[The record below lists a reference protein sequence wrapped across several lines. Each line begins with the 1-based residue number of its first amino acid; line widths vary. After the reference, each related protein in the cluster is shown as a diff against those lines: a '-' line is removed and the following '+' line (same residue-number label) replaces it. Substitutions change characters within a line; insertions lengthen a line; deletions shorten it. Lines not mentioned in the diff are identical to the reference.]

1 MKDELAKRL
10 VQGLKEA
17 GINFVTYL
25 PETRLSQIVPLIR
38 DDPEME
44 LVAVSSEQEAVTI
57 AVGATLGGK
66 QAAVYMENT
75 GIYVSSYSL
84 LVTGKQ
90 LGVPILLVV
99 GFLGGVPDQRNSFLY
114 ATIGNHTIPVL
125 QGLGIEYKVLEDGE
139 KLEIK
144 ISDAVRAA
152 NALRAPYVIRHE
164 CLELL
169 AKQVSDQLIVTS
181 QSGQRIEWSH
191 LSKHE
196 GNLLVGMMGCA
207 IGVATGLALALPHR
221 KVIALDSD
229 GSVLL
234 SLFNLATLGN
244 LQPKN
249 LVIYVFD
256 NGVYSG
262 SRISYPTAT
271 SGNADLEAMARGAG
285 INRNELAFFV
295 CKVEE
300 SLLHREI
307 PRPNTDLAENKYTFV
322 RYLERTE
329 EKTIPFVGRG

>member
-1 MKDELAKRL
+1 M
-10 VQGLKEA
+10 
-17 GINFVTYL
+17 
-25 PETRLSQIVPLIR
+25 
-38 DDPEME
+38 
-44 LVAVSSEQEAVTI
+44 
-57 AVGATLGGK
+57 
-66 QAAVYMENT
+66 
-75 GIYVSSYSL
+75 
-84 LVTGKQ
+84 
-90 LGVPILLVV
+90 
-99 GFLGGVPDQRNSFLY
+99 
-114 ATIGNHTIPVL
+114 
-125 QGLGIEYKVLEDGE
+125 
-139 KLEIK
+139 
-144 ISDAVRAA
+144 
-152 NALRAPYVIRHE
+152 IRHE
-164 CLELL
+164 CLQLL
-169 AKQVSDQLIVTS
+169 AARMSDQLVVTS

-191 LSKHE
+191 LAKHE

-271 SGNADLEAMARGAG
+271 AGNTDLAGMARSAG
-285 INRNELAFFV
+285 IANAHTVRDIEDFKVKGLDALAQDRLGFFV

-307 PRPNTDLAENKYTFV
+307 PRPDTDLTENKYTFV

-329 EKTIPFVGRG
+329 KKTIPFIGRG

>member
-1 MKDELAKRL
+1 M
-10 VQGLKEA
+10 
-17 GINFVTYL
+17 
-25 PETRLSQIVPLIR
+25 IR
-38 DDPEME
+38 Y
-44 LVAVSSEQEAVTI
+44 Q
-57 AVGATLGGK
+57 
-66 QAAVYMENT
+66 
-75 GIYVSSYSL
+75 
-84 LVTGKQ
+84 
-90 LGVPILLVV
+90 
-99 GFLGGVPDQRNSFLY
+99 
-114 ATIGNHTIPVL
+114 
-125 QGLGIEYKVLEDGE
+125 
-139 KLEIK
+139 
-144 ISDAVRAA
+144 
-152 NALRAPYVIRHE
+152 

-169 AKQVSDQLIVTS
+169 AEKITDQLVVTS

-207 IGVATGLALALPHR
+207 VGVGLGLALALPHR
-221 KVIALDSD
+221 KVIVLDSD

-249 LVIYVFD
+249 LTIYVFD

-271 SGNADLEAMARGAG
+271 SGNTDLAAMAKGAG
-285 INRNELAFFV
+285 IKNAHTIRDIDEFKQKGFDALMRKELAFVV

-300 SLLHREI
+300 SLMHREI

-329 EKTIPFVGRG
+329 KKSVPFIGRG

>member
-1 MKDELAKRL
+1 
-10 VQGLKEA
+10 
-17 GINFVTYL
+17 
-25 PETRLSQIVPLIR
+25 
-38 DDPEME
+38 
-44 LVAVSSEQEAVTI
+44 
-57 AVGATLGGK
+57 
-66 QAAVYMENT
+66 
-75 GIYVSSYSL
+75 
-84 LVTGKQ
+84 
-90 LGVPILLVV
+90 
-99 GFLGGVPDQRNSFLY
+99 
-114 ATIGNHTIPVL
+114 
-125 QGLGIEYKVLEDGE
+125 
-139 KLEIK
+139 
-144 ISDAVRAA
+144 
-152 NALRAPYVIRHE
+152 
-164 CLELL
+164 
-169 AKQVSDQLIVTS
+169 
-181 QSGQRIEWSH
+181 
-191 LSKHE
+191 HE

-249 LVIYVFD
+249 LVVYVFD

-271 SGNADLEAMARGAG
+271 SGNTDLAAMAQGAG
-285 INRNELAFFV
+285 IESAQTIRDFEEFKKSGIDALSKSELGFFV

-329 EKTIPFVGRG
+329 ERAMTFVGRG

>member
-1 MKDELAKRL
+1 MIRYQCLQWLAGRMTNQL
-10 VQGLKEA
+10 V
-17 GINFVTYL
+17 
-25 PETRLSQIVPLIR
+25 
-38 DDPEME
+38 
-44 LVAVSSEQEAVTI
+44 
-57 AVGATLGGK
+57 
-66 QAAVYMENT
+66 
-75 GIYVSSYSL
+75 
-84 LVTGKQ
+84 
-90 LGVPILLVV
+90 
-99 GFLGGVPDQRNSFLY
+99 
-114 ATIGNHTIPVL
+114 
-125 QGLGIEYKVLEDGE
+125 
-139 KLEIK
+139 
-144 ISDAVRAA
+144 
-152 NALRAPYVIRHE
+152 
-164 CLELL
+164 
-169 AKQVSDQLIVTS
+169 VTS

-249 LVIYVFD
+249 LMVCVFD

-262 SRISYPTAT
+262 SRISCATAT
-271 SGNADLEAMARGAG
+271 AGNTDLAAMARGAG
-285 INRNELAFFV
+285 IANAHTIREIEEFKDKAGEALACNDLAFFV

-307 PRPNTDLAENKYTFV
+307 PRPNTDLAENKYTFA

-329 EKTIPFVGRG
+329 EKTLPFIGRG

>member
-1 MKDELAKRL
+1 M
-10 VQGLKEA
+10 
-17 GINFVTYL
+17 
-25 PETRLSQIVPLIR
+25 
-38 DDPEME
+38 
-44 LVAVSSEQEAVTI
+44 
-57 AVGATLGGK
+57 
-66 QAAVYMENT
+66 
-75 GIYVSSYSL
+75 
-84 LVTGKQ
+84 
-90 LGVPILLVV
+90 
-99 GFLGGVPDQRNSFLY
+99 
-114 ATIGNHTIPVL
+114 
-125 QGLGIEYKVLEDGE
+125 
-139 KLEIK
+139 
-144 ISDAVRAA
+144 
-152 NALRAPYVIRHE
+152 IRHE

-169 AKQVSDQLIVTS
+169 TTKIANQLVVTS

-249 LVIYVFD
+249 LIIYVFD

-271 SGNADLEAMARGAG
+271 AGKTDLVAMARGAG
-285 INRNELAFFV
+285 IANAHTISDIEDFKNKGMGALTRSDLAFFV

-329 EKTIPFVGRG
+329 KKTVPFVGRG